1 MNYFRL
7 FLYLYTIGYR
17 AYFFVLRWGQKI
29 SKTALSSAATGTIYK
44 TAYKYSASFFA
55 NTRLIASLVAE
66 QHMQS
71 KHLAAMNRMKELRR
85 KLSFCTGNRRQK
97 ENITYLWMNA
107 NLEGE
112 NITYL

>member
-1 MNYFRL
+1 MFCTGAKKN
-7 FLYLYTIGYR
+7 
-17 AYFFVLRWGQKI
+17 

-44 TAYKYSASFFA
+44 TAYKYSASFSA

-71 KHLAAMNRMKELRR
+71 KHLAEMNRMKELRR
-85 KLSFCTGNRRQK
+85 KPSFCTGNRRQK

-107 NLEGE
+107 NLEGDCNSSSVGPFPDFNHGSCLE
-112 NITYL
+112 